1 MFGRKISKDLDVR
14 KVNEV
19 TDLAS
24 KVLSV
29 LYLLLI
35 AAIAYVVIRLFKET
49 KILDFI
55 FKILEMSSYYLFTN
69 IFSYFSSFS
78 YAYTTFN

>member
-1 MFGRKISKDLDVR
+1 MFGRKVSKDLDVR

-24 KVLSV
+24 KVLRV

-49 KILDFI
+49 KI
-55 FKILEMSSYYLFTN
+55 KEMELKE
-69 IFSYFSSFS
+69 
-78 YAYTTFN
+78 AMERRC